1 MAKNLQGQARDF
13 AAQTS
18 DLLNRTLTKGIRISS
33 VTTPVGHTVMGCG
46 VTPKNLMPT
55 PIPLG
60 TASACVW
67 LYLQHSYGLDPE
79 GVHLT
84 MTQGT
89 ISLYSSVEMGDDDLL
104 LGIDYVRESPNQYPG
119 SHLHVAGVRGDLDR
133 VYRGDQRKS
142 RKLRDLHLPVGGK
155 RYRPTLEDMIEFV
168 VTEEMATPHEGW
180 LDVVLEHRRRWEL
193 IQLKAAV
200 RRDQEDAAEALRAE
214 GWSVSAPQ

>member
-18 DLLNRTLTKGIRISS
+18 DLLNRTLTDGIRVSS
-33 VTTPVGHTVMGCG
+33 VTTQAGFTVMGCG
-46 VTPKNLMPT
+46 VTPKNAMPT

-60 TASACVW
+60 RTSVCVW

-84 MTQGT
+84 MAQGT

-104 LGIDYVRESPNQYPG
+104 LGIDYVREPANQYPG
-119 SHLHVAGVRGDLDR
+119 SHLHVAGLRDDLDR
-133 VYRGDQRKS
+133 VYQGDKRRS

-168 VTEEMATPHEGW
+168 VTEEMATPRDGW
-180 LDVVLEHRRRWEL
+180 QEVLVEHRHRWEL

-200 RRDQEDAAEALRAE
+200 RRHPEDAAQALQAE
-214 GWSVSAPQ
+214 GWSVNAPT